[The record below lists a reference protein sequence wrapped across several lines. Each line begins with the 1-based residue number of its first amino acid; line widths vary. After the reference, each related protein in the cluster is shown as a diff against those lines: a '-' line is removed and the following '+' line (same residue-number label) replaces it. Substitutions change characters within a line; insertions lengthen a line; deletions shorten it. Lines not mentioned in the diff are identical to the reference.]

1 MKEIY
6 TSATKISLILLILGL
21 IYMSIQTIDIN
32 ETFKTTLLMV
42 VSFYFGQ
49 KVNQPIA

>member
-1 MKEIY
+1 MLK
-6 TSATKISLILLILGL
+6 SATKTTLVTLILGL
-21 IYMSIQTIDIN
+21 TYMSIQGIDIN

-49 KVNQPIA
+49 KVNQPMAQ

>member
-1 MKEIY
+1 MKDIY
-6 TSATKISLILLILGL
+6 TSATKITLITLIAGL
-21 IYMSIQTIDIN
+21 VYMSVKGVDIN

-49 KVNQPIA
+49 KINNPVV